1 MHVLISFENQLH
13 KVLQAIKRAR
23 SLLPVMI
30 YIVLGISFLL
40 AVFPLRFL
48 LSIAGLLYL
57 IKRSIEFR
65 LESVSRKG
73 LMAYIGP
80 KARYA
85 LLHRSIFDVMC
96 DLWYY
101 PMLGLY
107 VKAIMGP
114 FIVKPRPE
122 DVVHTLDELPEA
134 GRKAL
139 LTKGVVY
146 VLPRWLR
153 RIVLPKSFELHNK
166 IHDFMEAED
175 EVVASGRLTLLDPAA
190 FRGETPANT
199 GQKSGTSFLS
209 PTRHEDE
216 LSAISAQTHSPEDSF
231 VGNENNVIIGSE
243 ILRQLKHLPGKLSS
257 TWDGLQ
263 TYSREQADKR
273 RQSTPATQG
282 PPVSPLAMAAAF
294 VEAHKNRVLRRLP
307 TKRLLGILGVCL
319 LGLSAKV
326 AYSKR
331 YRRLTV
337 QLFVTISFFGLATLG
352 VGSLAALALK
362 VRETRAMSMRKSE
375 STT

>member
-13 KVLQAIKRAR
+13 RILQFIKQAR
-23 SLLPVMI
+23 SLLPVMV
-30 YIVLGISFLL
+30 YVVLGISFLL
-40 AVFPLRFL
+40 TIFPLRFL
-48 LSIAGLLYL
+48 LSVAGLLYL
-57 IKRSIEFR
+57 IKRSIDSR
-65 LESVSRKG
+65 LETISRKG
-73 LMAYIGP
+73 LVAYIGP
-80 KARYA
+80 KARNA
-85 LLHRSIFDVMC
+85 LFHRSIFDVMC

-153 RIVLPKSFELHNK
+153 RIVLPKSFEIHSK
-166 IHDFMEAED
+166 IHDFMEAGD
-175 EVVASGRLTLLDPAA
+175 EAVASGHLTLLDPAA
-190 FRGETPANT
+190 FRRETPTNA
-199 GQKSGTSFLS
+199 GQKPGASFLS

-216 LSAISAQTHSPEDSF
+216 LSAISAQTHSPDDSF
-231 VGNENNVIIGSE
+231 VGIENNVIIGSE
-243 ILRQLKHLPGKLSS
+243 ILRQLKHLPGRLSS

-263 TYSREQADKR
+263 TYSREQAERR

-282 PPVSPLAMAAAF
+282 PPVSPLAMVAAF
-294 VEAHKNRVLRRLP
+294 IETHKKRALRRLP
-307 TKRLLGILGVCL
+307 TKRLFGILGVCL

-337 QLFVTISFFGLATLG
+337 QLLVTVSFFGLTTLG

-362 VRETRAMSMRKSE
+362 VRETRATSMQKSE
-375 STT
+375 STA